1 MMSSEALLKK
11 GVRQEAADTLVKFA
25 NMGLTQTTW
34 SSYKTVDNHI
44 KRCQE
49 DTGVDLSFPFSVDK
63 TLTLV
68 AWMMDK
74 RKIRAN
80 SIDKYLSG
88 LRMLHLTQG
97 FDAPRLRDPIVKL
110 ILTGRS
116 NWDNIKDK
124 LEGRKQRDPVTLD
137 MMKFFKKK
145 LLDINWTPK
154 KKILFHAV
162 TTLA

>member
-1 MMSSEALLKK
+1 
-11 GVRQEAADTLVKFA
+11 
-25 NMGLTQTTW
+25 
-34 SSYKTVDNHI
+34 
-44 KRCQE
+44 
-49 DTGVDLSFPFSVDK
+49 
-63 TLTLV
+63 
-68 AWMMDK
+68 MDK

-97 FDAPRLRDPIVKL
+97 FDAPCLRDPIVKL

-154 KKILFHAV
+154 KKIIFHAV
-162 TTLA
+162 TTLAWCGSVRIHELLSKEVKRFDKTVTLLWKDVKLDTVTVDGKEIGVVSIFLKSPKVDRVGAGQRI

>member
-1 MMSSEALLKK
+1 MMSSEALLRK

-34 SSYKTVDNHI
+34 SLYKTFDNHI

-49 DTGVDLSFPFSVDK
+49 DTRVDRSFPFSVDK
-63 TLTLV
+63 ALTLV

-74 RKIRAN
+74 RKIGAN

-97 FDAPRLRDPIVKL
+97 FDAPCLRDPIVKL

-116 NWDNIKDK
+116 NCDNIKDK

-145 LLDINWTPK
+145 PPNAS
-154 KKILFHAV
+154 FHPPRNYQNGGE
-162 TTLA
+162 

>member
-1 MMSSEALLKK
+1 
-11 GVRQEAADTLVKFA
+11 
-25 NMGLTQTTW
+25 
-34 SSYKTVDNHI
+34 
-44 KRCQE
+44 
-49 DTGVDLSFPFSVDK
+49 
-63 TLTLV
+63 
-68 AWMMDK
+68 MMDK

-97 FDAPRLRDPIVKL
+97 FDAPCLRDPIVKL

-162 TTLA
+162 TTLAWCGSFRIHELLSKETKIFDKTVTDLAHQNKTQNNCIS